1 MAILVHLSI
10 DRAPSKQLL
19 PANSV
24 RLSSS
29 VVAQEAKAVDGEAAA
44 VLGVVGDD
52 PLDNHEAFEATS
64 VEATAGN
71 PSEPLE
77 NIFWLF
83 GFIGRK
89 I

>member
-1 MAILVHLSI
+1 MALMVHLSI
-10 DRAPSKQLL
+10 DRASSKQLL

-29 VVAQEAKAVDGEAAA
+29 VVAQKAKAVDGEAAA

-71 PSEPLE
+71 PNVPLE
-77 NIFWLF
+77 NIFRLF